1 MTALRR
7 TRLLVTAFFALDGF
21 LFANWVVRVP
31 AVKAHVGASAGS
43 LGLALLGISAGAVLT
58 MMLAGKL
65 CSRFGSGPVI
75 VLFATVMSLAL
86 VAPARVSSVAA
97 LGAVLVA
104 FGAGFGGLDVAIN
117 SSAVEITARLRRPVM
132 PSFHA
137 AYSLGGLSG
146 ALVGGALAGV
156 LSAATQLTGVGVFG
170 LIVTACAGPL
180 LLAKGLR
187 ADGTPPPQPPAP
199 ERPARATPPRPR
211 HAGSPA
217 AVLAVFGAIALC
229 SSYGEGAMG
238 DWGALH
244 LRGDL
249 HTSAGLAAAGFA
261 GFSAAMVIGRLSGS
275 WMLRRAG
282 RTFVLAAGAL
292 TAAAGMLVAALVP
305 VLTLVIVG
313 FALVGLGLANMFPAA
328 IGEAGA
334 LSGPRGVA
342 IASMIGY
349 SGFLAGPPL
358 IGFLAERVGL
368 PAALTSISALAAL
381 AALFALLAQRLAPE
395 R

>member
-31 AVKAHVGASAGS
+31 AVKAHVGASTGS
-43 LGLALLGISAGAVLT
+43 LGVALLGISAGAVLT
-58 MMLAGKL
+58 MIVAGQL
-65 CSRFGSGPVI
+65 CSRFGSGPII
-75 VLFATVMSLAL
+75 VFFATAMSLAL
-86 VAPARVSSVAA
+86 IVPARVTSVAA

-104 FGAGFGGLDVAIN
+104 FGAAFGGLDVAIN

-156 LSAATQLTGVGVFG
+156 LSAATQLTAVGVFG
-170 LIVTACAGPL
+170 LIVTACAAPA
-180 LLAKGLR
+180 LLATGLR
-187 ADGTPPPQPPAP
+187 ADGAPPPRAPAP
-199 ERPARATPPRPR
+199 EGPARATPRR
-211 HAGSPA
+211 TGSPA

-229 SSYGEGAMG
+229 SAYGEGAMG

-244 LRGDL
+244 LRSDL
-249 HTSAGLAAAGFA
+249 HTSAGLAAAGYA
-261 GFSAAMVIGRLSGS
+261 GFSAAMVIGRLAGS

-292 TAAAGMLVAALVP
+292 TAAAGMLVAALAP
-305 VLTLVIVG
+305 VLALVIVG

-328 IGEAGA
+328 LGEAGA

-342 IASMIGY
+342 ITSMVGY

-368 PAALTSISALAAL
+368 PAALTSISALAAA
-381 AALFALLAQRLAPE
+381 AALFALLAHRLTAE